1 MQTLETELGTLNMEL
16 TIKPVQLND
25 IEFDEKI
32 FIPMST
38 GHTLIDSFISNNGG
52 FMPATNLIVTG
63 DPGVGKST
71 ILLDFLAK
79 AKQYSGKRV
88 LFISGEMNQIDMYG
102 YCKRYNQ
109 FAFIDTVFMC
119 DYAEYDPKIV
129 VEKAL
134 EKGYDLVLID
144 SWAEVIEQVKDF
156 HKWNAG
162 RAEQWLLNLLTKHNM
177 DNYTC
182 FLIIQQVTK
191 GGVFV
196 GSNRLKHMTTGMM
209 HIKFDK
215 DSGYRYMEFSK
226 NRRGTVGEKV
236 GFVLSNNNISYT
248 PFIHVLTGDN
258 E

>member
-1 MQTLETELGTLNMEL
+1 
-16 TIKPVQLND
+16 
-25 IEFDEKI
+25 
-32 FIPMST
+32 
-38 GHTLIDSFISNNGG
+38 
-52 FMPATNLIVTG
+52 MPATNLIVTG

-109 FAFIDTVFMC
+109 FAFIDTIFMC

-129 VEKAL
+129 IEKSL

-177 DNYTC
+177 ENYTC

-209 HIKFDK
+209 HIKFDR

-226 NRRGTVGEKV
+226 NRRGTVGEKI

-248 PFIHVLTGDN
+248 PFIHILTEDN
-258 E
+258 Q

>member
-1 MQTLETELGTLNMEL
+1 MQTIETELGIFNKDLV
-16 TIKPVQLND
+16 IKPVQMNEL
-25 IEFDEKI
+25 EFDEKI

-38 GHTLIDSFISNNGG
+38 GHSLIDSFISNEKG
-52 FMPATNLIVTG
+52 FMPATNLIVVG

-79 AKQYSGKRV
+79 VKNYSQKRV
-88 LFISGEMNQIDMYG
+88 LFVSGEMNQIDMYG

-109 FAFIDTVFMC
+109 FAFLDTVFIC
-119 DYAEYDPKIV
+119 DYAEYDPKLVI
-129 VEKAL
+129 EKAF
-134 EKGYDLVLID
+134 EKGYDMILLD
-144 SWAEVIEQVKDF
+144 SWAEIIDQVKDY

-162 RAEQWLLNLLTKHNM
+162 KAESWLLALITKHNIE
-177 DNYTC
+177 NYTC

-209 HIKFDK
+209 HIKFDR

-226 NRRGTVGEKV
+226 NRRGVVGEKV

-248 PFIHVLTGDN
+248 PFIHILEG